1 MVIHEAVIIQV
12 GIADGSEFRR
22 PEFDKEMM
30 PFLDNRGDIAEIAE
44 EVVNLSDLDVTIIVE
59 I

>member
-1 MVIHEAVIIQV
+1 MVIHEAVVIQV
-12 GIADGSEFRR
+12 GIADRSEFRR

-30 PFLDNRGDIAEIAE
+30 PFLDNRRYIAEIAE
-44 EVVNLSDLDVTIIVE
+44 EVVNLSDLYVAIIVE